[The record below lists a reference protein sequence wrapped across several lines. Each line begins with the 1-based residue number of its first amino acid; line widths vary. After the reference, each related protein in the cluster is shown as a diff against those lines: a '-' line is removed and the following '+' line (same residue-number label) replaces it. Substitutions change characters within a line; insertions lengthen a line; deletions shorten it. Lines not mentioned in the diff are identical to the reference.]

1 MMGSDS
7 YMGMRNAAVM
17 LALVLASGCS
27 GPNSRA
33 RAVDADAPAAESVD
47 SVPQI
52 HILDRYPTGPA
63 WVALVQ
69 GTPMRLVDSLFQA
82 GDHRGVLALG
92 DKLQASASV
101 ETPLTGGAKK
111 ALCIAFHQLAD
122 AAMRVHGT
130 VAAASM
136 LRSTLGT
143 LEKRTGP
150 RDSLEVEVSALL
162 AQVLDL
168 SGDTEASARQ
178 YDAAAAQMLELGH
191 DLRGGDLLV
200 AGGLIHWDLGDA
212 TAAAEHYRRAEQ
224 LFAGEP
230 GMDTSRFA
238 YARLRQIDL
247 RSDSAKAILDKVQA
261 LLPRMDDLLVVG
273 YYHNIRGYV
282 LSMSGRNLEAYNQ
295 LLLAVQ
301 TLDTLPKKT
310 HYQAARLAAYLTN
323 TAYCAKKAGMWE
335 RCIELA
341 SLAVEVYEQ
350 VLSTGDPYLARDAN
364 DGLVTILEGY
374 PVSETIAQRY
384 GDQLDRSRW
393 ALNHRLA
400 RTPQQP
406 ALIAKNYRNL
416 ASEFQAFDGEM
427 ADSILKYADL
437 CLQWPAGAEAVSA
450 QQLRGFAL
458 AHQGRTEEAL
468 HALADALGHHVDG
481 GTFQWTELDTV
492 RFVSHVRAVEVMDDI
507 ARVLEIL
514 ERKGLVHDQR
524 LLERF
529 TFRQHQLTDSL
540 FQVEGVDHPR
550 LIRVRKAMADRII
563 DTQWPA
569 EGEELAM
576 NAKDALLAWMD
587 DDKAMLFRRER
598 FLMTERAQQ
607 AHRQQLYQLK
617 ERKEGLLAAGKS
629 ETDPNVLHTS
639 LRIDSLQQLLATM
652 HISGPA
658 PDPPSDAVGR
668 SIRMALPQ
676 GTGLMIYRLL
686 DDGVLGAFVTRD
698 NIELLRKE
706 RNDRINEALA
716 RFSSAQGVG
725 SIEPSALDDLAGL
738 LPSSLGRAGIR
749 ELIIVPD
756 GVLSHLPFELLPMPM
771 ANMLPSGNQLIDGV
785 NVHYAL
791 SAGSLMQQA
800 PEPPT
805 EELEVFAFAPDYRQG
820 LAEGAAV
827 RSSNVLLSKDQL
839 RNAGPLVH
847 NQAEADG
854 IARIV
859 RTETFTGSV
868 AEDEQLKPML
878 GANGVLHF
886 AMHAFSSQEPMRS
899 GLVVRS
905 SAITDGTVR
914 GDGSV
919 SIENDG
925 VLHAFELLTR
935 PVRAPLVVLSA
946 CETGQGKHQD
956 GEGVRSL
963 ARSFMLAGAR
973 STVASLWKVDD
984 EATKE
989 IMVKFYEKLAEGL
1002 GKADALAEAKR
1013 WYRRTYPNEPASKWA
1028 AFILIGDNEPV
1039 RLKKRSPI
1047 RSWIWGAGVL
1057 VVLAGGAFLW
1067 QRSRLVAA

>member
-1 MMGSDS
+1 MD
-7 YMGMRNAAVM
+7 R
-17 LALVLASGCS
+17 
-27 GPNSRA
+27 
-33 RAVDADAPAAESVD
+33 
-47 SVPQI
+47 VPQI
-52 HILDRYPTGPA
+52 HILGRYPTDPA

-82 GDHRGVLALG
+82 GDHRGVLALRN
-92 DKLQASASV
+92 KLQGSASV
-101 ETPLTGGAKK
+101 QTPLTGSAKK
-111 ALCIAFHQLAD
+111 AQCIAFHQLAD

-136 LRSTLGT
+136 LRSTLST
-143 LEKRTGP
+143 LEKRPGP
-150 RDSLEVEVSALL
+150 VDSLEVEVSALL

-200 AGGLIHWDLGDA
+200 AGGLIHLDVEDVP
-212 TAAAEHYRRAEQ
+212 AALDRYNRAEQ
-224 LFAGEP
+224 LYTGAAQT
-230 GMDTSRFA
+230 DTSRFA
-238 YARLRQIDL
+238 FARLREIDL
-247 RSDSAKAILDKVQA
+247 KRDSAHAILDQVHRLQ
-261 LLPRMDDLLVVG
+261 PGIHDPLVRS
-273 YYHNIRGYV
+273 YYQNLRGRQ
-282 LSMSGRNLEAYNQ
+282 LAMEGRNLEAYNQ

-301 TLDTLPKKT
+301 TLDTLPRKT
-310 HYQAARLAAYLTN
+310 LYQAVRQAAYLTN
-323 TAYCAKKAGMWE
+323 SAYCAKHAGLWE

-364 DGLVTILEGY
+364 DGLMTILEGY

-400 RTPQQP
+400 RTPLQP
-406 ALIAKNYRNL
+406 SLIAKNYRNL

-427 ADSILKYADL
+427 TDSVLKYADI
-437 CLQWPAGAEAVSA
+437 CLQWPAGAEAISA
-450 QQLRGFAL
+450 KQLRGFAF
-458 AHQGRTEEAL
+458 AHQGRTAEAL
-468 HALADALGHHVDG
+468 EVLADALGHLVDG
-481 GTFQWTELDTV
+481 GSFQWSFLDTV
-492 RFVSHVRAVEVMDDI
+492 RFVSNVRALELMDDI

-529 TFRQHQLTDSL
+529 SAREHQLTDSL
-540 FQVEGVDHPR
+540 FLVEGADHPR

-563 DTQWPA
+563 NTQWPA

-576 NAKDALLAWMD
+576 SAKDALLAWMD

-617 ERKEGLLAAGKS
+617 ERKEGLLAAGKA
-629 ETDPNVLHTS
+629 ETDPTVMDAS

-652 HISGPA
+652 RTSGPA
-658 PDPPSDAVGR
+658 PAPPSDAVGR
-668 SIRMALPQ
+668 NIRMALPQ

-698 NIELLRKE
+698 DIELLRQE

-725 SIEPSALDDLAGL
+725 TIEPSALDDLAGL

-771 ANMLPSGNQLIDGV
+771 ADMRPSGNQLIDGV

-800 PEPPT
+800 PEPPS

-820 LAEGAAV
+820 LVEGAAV
-827 RSSNVLLSKDQL
+827 RSSNVLLSKEQL
-839 RNAGPLVH
+839 RNACPLVH
-847 NQAEADG
+847 NQAEVDG

-859 RTETFTGSV
+859 RTEAFTGSV
-868 AEDEQLKPML
+868 AEDDQLKPML
-878 GANGVLHF
+878 GTQGVLHF
-886 AMHAFSSQEPMRS
+886 AMHAFSSEEPMRS

-905 SAITDGTVR
+905 TASTNGTVR
-914 GDGSV
+914 GNEFV
-919 SIENDG
+919 SAGDDG
-925 VLHAFELLTR
+925 VFHAYELLTR
-935 PVRAPLVVLSA
+935 RVKAPLVVLSA
-946 CETGQGKHQD
+946 CETGQGVHQD

-973 STVASLWKVDD
+973 STVATLWKVDD
-984 EATKE
+984 LATKE
-989 IMVKFYEKLAEGL
+989 IMVKFYEQLAEGL
-1002 GKADALAEAKR
+1002 GKAEALAEAKR

-1047 RSWIWGAGVL
+1047 RPWMWGVGVL
-1057 VVLAGGAFLW
+1057 MVLAGGAFLW
-1067 QRSRLVAA
+1067 QWRRAAA